1 MKLNMTLIVPVL
13 LATAVVARAGTPDEA
28 YWAAPGDTNMPS
40 APAQPHASTATLHV
54 AAAPAATSAPG
65 APAIDPHTMAAAP
78 TATSAASAPAT
89 TPLII
94 AAAQAAADTSVNIKD
109 FAFAPTA
116 TTVTVGTT
124 VHWKNFDGEPHTVRS
139 VDASFRSDPLDQ
151 NDSYSVKFDKPGT
164 YKYVCSI
171 HPQMVGTIVVKAAN

>member
-1 MKLNMTLIVPVL
+1 MKLNITLIVPVL
-13 LATAVVARAGTPDEA
+13 LAAAVVARAGTPDEA

-40 APAQPHASTATLHV
+40 APAQAQASTATLHV
-54 AAAPAATSAPG
+54 AADS
-65 APAIDPHTMAAAP
+65 AAAAAAAKQGDN
-78 TATSAASAPAT
+78 TAAVTPAASAAMSPAPVT
-89 TPLII
+89 RPGANTM
-94 AAAQAAADTSVNIKD
+94 AAAADTSVNIKD

-124 VHWKNFDGEPHTVRS
+124 VHWKNLDGEPHTVRS
-139 VDASFRSDPLDQ
+139 IDATFRSDPLDQ

>member
-1 MKLNMTLIVPVL
+1 MKLNTTLMVPVL
-13 LATAVVARAGTPDEA
+13 LAAAVAVRAGTPDEA

-40 APAQPHASTATLHV
+40 APAPARSPAATPRV
-54 AAAPAATSAPG
+54 AAAAAPAAA
-65 APAIDPHTMAAAP
+65 APADHAVNAP
-78 TATSAASAPAT
+78 TAAT
-89 TPLII
+89 GITI
-94 AAAQAAADTSVNIKD
+94 AAAAAADTSVNIKD

-124 VHWKNFDGEPHTVRS
+124 VHWKNLDGEPHTVRS
-139 VDASFRSDPLDQ
+139 VDATFRSDALDQ

>member
-1 MKLNMTLIVPVL
+1 MRLNTTLFAPLL
-13 LATAVVARAGTPDEA
+13 LAAGCMVRAE
-28 YWAAPGDTNMPS
+28 
-40 APAQPHASTATLHV
+40 APAAGPTTAPTPAATASVPTQ
-54 AAAPAATSAPG
+54 AAAPAGTTAAAAATSA
-65 APAIDPHTMAAAP
+65 TK
-78 TATSAASAPAT
+78 AT
-89 TPLII
+89 TI
-94 AAAQAAADTSVNIKD
+94 AAATDTSVSIKN

-124 VHWKNFDGEPHTVRS
+124 VRWKNLDGEPHTVRS
-139 VDASFRSDPLDQ
+139 VDSSFRSDPLDQ